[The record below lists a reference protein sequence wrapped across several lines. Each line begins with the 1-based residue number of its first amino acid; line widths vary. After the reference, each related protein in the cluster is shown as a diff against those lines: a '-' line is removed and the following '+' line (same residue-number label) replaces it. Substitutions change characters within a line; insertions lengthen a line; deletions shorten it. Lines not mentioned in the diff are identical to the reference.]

1 MTIKIEPV
9 IRCDEC
15 GKIIE
20 NAKDGFIIIGGI
32 FVAEVNKDGQPM
44 RGLIGP
50 LFFEKGKRADQVI
63 PSEENINKKV
73 FCTECLLGILGIKMR
88 RPSVEREEYLT

>member
-9 IRCDEC
+9 IRCDGC

-32 FVAEVNKDGQPM
+32 FVAEVNKDGQPTG
-44 RGLIGP
+44 GLIGP
-50 LFFEKGKRADQVI
+50 PFFEKGKRADQVI

-73 FCTECLLGILGIKMR
+73 FCTECLLDTLGIKMR
-88 RPSVEREEYLT
+88 RPEEPKEYLE